1 MNVYAVGVDHR
12 KGPRR
17 RGEALE
23 DAIMQAAIAELAEVG
38 YAAVSMERI
47 AGRARTSKAA
57 LYRRW
62 TGRADLVAD
71 AYVKY
76 VTHDIEIPD
85 TGDLR
90 TDVIGLL
97 SALAGRMRPELMHLL
112 FGLLADAGDDG
123 ELVARIRER
132 VAIIK
137 PVMIHGIIERAEAR
151 GEVREKLPPRAR
163 TLPIDL
169 MRNELLQRGPDIP
182 LSVIEEIVDDVFLP
196 LVRA

>member
-1 MNVYAVGVDHR
+1 VDHR

-23 DAIMQAAIAELAEVG
+23 EAIMRAAMAELAEVG

-47 AGRARTSKAA
+47 AGRARTSKAV

-62 TGRADLVAD
+62 TGRADLIAD
-71 AYVKY
+71 AYFKY
-76 VTHDIEIPD
+76 VTNDIEIPD

-90 TDVIGLL
+90 TDVVQLL
-97 SALAGRMRPELMHLL
+97 SRLSERARPEVMHLI

-123 ELVARIRER
+123 ELLARVRER
-132 VAIIK
+132 FAIIK
-137 PVMIHGIIERAEAR
+137 PALMHDIIERAAAR

-196 LVRA
+196 LVLA